1 MTNKLTDLLHSL
13 SATNMTL
20 DTNYTSIDVE
30 GDEEEEEEEEEFM
43 DGEVEGEEE
52 YDMNEED
59 DMYDEDDTEF
69 FNIG

>member
-1 MTNKLTDLLHSL
+1 
-13 SATNMTL
+13 MTL
-20 DTNYTSIDVE
+20 DTNYTSIYVE
-30 GDEEEEEEEEEFM
+30 GEEEEEEEGEEGELM

>member
-1 MTNKLTDLLHSL
+1 
-13 SATNMTL
+13 MTL

-30 GDEEEEEEEEEFM
+30 GQEEEEEEEEEDEVKVFM
-43 DGEVEGEEE
+43 DGEVVGEEE